1 MKEKERIEE
10 RLQNMKDFYLKAD
23 QIIDNLPDVIPQ
35 DKKDL
40 IKKSILGD
48 EDLKQFMEGIEN
60 HRPPRIFLVGR
71 TGVGKSSLINA
82 LCGAYIAEVSD
93 TRSCTEGAEIYQ
105 CKVEDRVLMEILDT
119 RGIAESESLDETV
132 SAEDNLFNEVDK
144 FSPDVAIF
152 MLNCTHRD
160 DVKSD
165 ALFLKDIAKKY
176 EERNQVRLP
185 IVVVINKSDEMAPS
199 RHKNPKEYPK
209 NKIDKINDVVKY
221 YKGIIVNSG
230 LKIDNIIPV
239 ASLIDWETPD
249 GLEVDVESIKNLPQK
264 DIDNLKISFDGR
276 YNIEELF
283 NILESAI
290 QDYEAQ
296 VGLRMAARL
305 NEVVERMA
313 NHIIKIFSSI
323 ASVIALSPI
332 PVADLYVLLILQAV
346 LVVLIAALSG
356 RDISIDA
363 AKEFILS
370 LITMGGAGFA
380 FRIIA
385 QQGSKLL
392 NGLFPG
398 AGSTVS
404 ATVAAGGTYSIG
416 KAAIA
421 YYIEEKD
428 IEDVKGIFKKLSK
441 DQKQ

>member
-1 MKEKERIEE
+1 MKENNKIEE

-23 QIIDNLPDVIPQ
+23 KLIDGLPDVIPQ
-35 DKKDL
+35 DKKDF

-48 EDLKQFMEGIEN
+48 EELKHFMDGIDN

-119 RGIAESESLDETV
+119 RGIAESESLDESV
-132 SAEDNLFNEVDK
+132 SAEENLFDEVDK

-160 DVKSD
+160 DVKAD
-165 ALFLKDIAKKY
+165 ALFLKAIAKKY

-185 IVVVINKSDEMAPS
+185 IVVVINKSDEMVSS
-199 RHKNPKEYPK
+199 RHKNPKEYPQ
-209 NKIDKINDVVKY
+209 NKIDKIYDVVKY

-230 LKIDNIIPV
+230 LKFDNIIPV
-239 ASLIDWETPD
+239 ASLIDWQTPD
-249 GLEVDVESIKNLPQK
+249 GIEVDVESIKNLPQT
-264 DIDNLKISFDGR
+264 DIENLKISFDGR

-313 NHIIKIFSSI
+313 NHIIKIFLSI
-323 ASVIALSPI
+323 ASVIALTPI
-332 PVADLYVLLILQAV
+332 PIADLYVLLILQSV
-346 LVVLIAALSG
+346 LVALIAALSG
-356 RDISIDA
+356 RELSIEA

-370 LITMGGAGFA
+370 LISIGGAGFA

-416 KAAIA
+416 KAAVA

-428 IEDVKGIFKKLSK
+428 IEEVKGIFKKMSK
-441 DQKQ
+441 EKK